1 MMQSNSVGDMVVHM
15 REIVVY
21 VCWGGML
28 DEGVNGL
35 ITYVGGR
42 NACMWIS
49 PSMGVGDV
57 LKLLEREMGGRLV
70 GLIRCTLGWSGESV
84 NRVGFA

>member
-1 MMQSNSVGDMVVHM
+1 MMKSNSMENIAVHM
-15 REIVVY
+15 TEIVVY
-21 VCWGGML
+21 VCWGGVL
-28 DEGVNGL
+28 NDGVNGL
-35 ITYVGGR
+35 MTYVGGR

-70 GLIRCTLGWSGESV
+70 GLIRCTLG
-84 NRVGFA
+84 